1 MYTGT
6 DVYLEWKG
14 RNTED
19 KEKQCTGFS
28 INAGEVGY
36 LRASIG
42 MTTENA
48 FLRGLFPDEYWE
60 AKEPVRYN
68 FTKDG
73 YKKLHIAGLVYLIN
87 SITGKEIRHPE
98 MEAYHELG
106 DKITK
111 MLGGF
116 GFDKVQKANTCEFRH
131 AVMWLNSVFSFYEL
145 GMAKEKEGLE
155 PKVYISW

>member
-1 MYTGT
+1 MHTGT

-14 RNTED
+14 KNKED
-19 KEKQCTGFS
+19 QEKQCTGWS

-60 AKEPVRYN
+60 AKEPLRYN
-68 FTKDG
+68 FTNKG

-87 SITGKEIRHPE
+87 SITAREIRHPE
-98 MEAYHELG
+98 MGQKTIFLTG
-106 DKITK
+106 PV
-111 MLGGF
+111 F
-116 GFDKVQKANTCEFRH
+116 G
-131 AVMWLNSVFSFYEL
+131 
-145 GMAKEKEGLE
+145 
-155 PKVYISW
+155 